1 MKYFKGISFYI
12 VLFVVILLILSFVS
26 GQGNPQDMIYSDLIK
41 EIQTN
46 NVDKIT
52 LKDNTATVKLKVPK
66 PDSRGQLEYN
76 VIIPAGES
84 FIQIIQPLID
94 SNQIAFEVRKPEAP
108 PWWITILPTIGLIVI
123 FVLFWVFFLQQ
134 SQGGGGNRVMS
145 FGKSRAKMSVDDKK
159 KVTFN
164 DVAGADE
171 EKEELQE
178 IVEFLKAPKKFVE
191 LGARIPKG
199 VLLVGPPGTGKT
211 LLAKAVSGEAGVPFF
226 SISGSDFVEM
236 FVGVGASRVRDLFDQ
251 AKKNAPC
258 IVFIDE
264 IDAVGRH
271 RGAGMGGGHDE
282 REQTLNQ
289 LLVEMDGF
297 GVNEGVIIL
306 AATNRPDILDPALL
320 RPGRFDRRVV
330 VGLPDVKGREQI
342 LKVHARGK
350 PLGDDVNLE
359 DIAKTTPGFTGADI
373 ENLLNEAALLA
384 ARKGKKQINNEDI
397 KEATLKVVVG
407 PEKKSRVMNEKEKKL
422 TAYHEAGHAIAIK
435 VISTTDK
442 VDRISIIPSGMAGG
456 YTLHKP
462 EEDKNYHTKS
472 QLLERI
478 VIALGGRAAEQLVLG
493 EISTGAY
500 NDLKQANGVARNMIT
515 KYGMSETLG
524 NLIFGNEND
533 EVFIGRDFAQTRNF
547 SEEVAAQIDRE
558 VKHIIDSAYEKTLSL
573 LRDNMSKLVK
583 IAETLLEKEK
593 LEGPEFDEI
602 FANA

>member
-1 MKYFKGISFYI
+1 MKYFKNISIYI
-12 VLFVVILLILSFVS
+12 VLFVIILLFVAVATNNGGPEVAKYSFLLQQIHNDNV
-26 GQGNPQDMIYSDLIK
+26 K
-41 EIQTN
+41 EIKLEGSKAEVVLNSDVKGKNRFIVYIPEDITSFMDEIEEPIKA
-46 NVDKIT
+46 DK
-52 LKDNTATVKLKVPK
+52 
-66 PDSRGQLEYN
+66 
-76 VIIPAGES
+76 
-84 FIQIIQPLID
+84 
-94 SNQIAFEVRKPEAP
+94 IAFEVVLPPTA
-108 PWWITILPTIGLIVI
+108 PWWVAILPTFGLIII

-134 SQGGGGNRVMS
+134 SQGGGGSRVMS
-145 FGKSRAKMSVDDKK
+145 FGKSRAKMTIDDKK

-171 EKEELQE
+171 EKEELKE
-178 IVEFLKAPKKFVE
+178 IVEFLKHPKKFVE

-251 AKKNAPC
+251 AKKNSPC

-271 RGAGMGGGHDE
+271 RGAGLGGGHDE

-330 VGLPDVKGREQI
+330 VGLPDIKGREEI

-350 PLGDDVNLE
+350 PLADDVKLDE
-359 DIAKTTPGFTGADI
+359 LAKTTPGFTGADL

-384 ARKGKKQINNEDI
+384 ARNNKTVITMAEI
-397 KEATLKVVVG
+397 KEAVFKVVMG
-407 PEKKSRVMNEKEKKL
+407 PEKKSRVMSEAEKRL
-422 TAYHEAGHAIAIK
+422 TAYHEAGHALAVK
-435 VISTTDK
+435 LVSTTDK
-442 VDRISIIPSGMAGG
+442 VDRISIIPAGMAGG
-456 YTLHKP
+456 YTSFKP
-462 EEDKNYHTKS
+462 DEDKSYKTKS
-472 QLLERI
+472 NLLESI
-478 VIALGGRAAEQLVLG
+478 IIALGGRAAEELVLG
-493 EISTGAY
+493 EISTGAAG
-500 NDLKQANGVARNMIT
+500 DLKQANGVARGMIT
-515 KYGMSETLG
+515 KYGMSDTLG
-524 NLIFGNEND
+524 NMIFGNENE
-533 EVFIGRDFAQTRNF
+533 EVFIGRDFAQTRNY
-547 SEEVAAQIDRE
+547 SEEIAAQIDRE
-558 VKHIIDSAYEKTLSL
+558 VKGIIDSCYEKALNL
-573 LRDNMSKLVK
+573 LRENINKLHAV
-583 IAETLLEKEK
+583 ANALMEKEK
-593 LEGPEFDEI
+593 LEGHEFEEL